1 MDDFDDFLKSVP
13 VTPAKA
19 NDVRTAPTSSSDD
32 ALDDFFT
39 DMGIP
44 PKQSTSGTD
53 GNLDQL
59 LSEAVT
65 PKQSESQ
72 QLPILK
78 NDNII
83 YDKSNLEQLPSS
95 ASPDASR
102 KVDIIRDSA
111 IVSSDSLQV
120 GKHAATV
127 TPKLQS
133 TTYNDDFDEL
143 FGDTTPV
150 KVVDATQ
157 QIATPTVSDEKSL
170 DLNVSKVPG
179 DGVVINSTIPV
190 VTPAKVSNTS
200 ELVTATYTTEFEE
213 LFGNTTPIAASGSV
227 IGITAT
233 ERKNSSVGVQLGNE
247 IQTPVTAAPSTPS
260 ATSVK
265 SAKKESTDD
274 DLDFLSWL
282 GDSTTPVKSP
292 SSNTGTNPGARL
304 VVPGDAPASLS
315 DRAFKRS
322 SSYSADSGLTTPT
335 QAQSKVKALMDNFFD
350 DLFGGISKAAPI
362 IDQDAITKV
371 KMSNADFERQV
382 CEMINSSFID
392 VPTLRTFLREGGYI
406 PSAYRGQVLCSLLTG
421 DSSINEDP
429 ELEDT
434 EGLSLLA
441 SKFNNHAGMISD
453 CNIMTSISYCD
464 ESSSSRIRQ
473 DLQDIITLYC
483 IRKEREYSSVL
494 CSLLAP
500 LLLAPNSFSKELSSS
515 CFYCLVSDFVPLLSL
530 QSSGI
535 EAALRTVHSWLRLL
549 VVYHSP
555 AVAQHLDR
563 TIPGWEKAASFTGI
577 ALVGTGD
584 LKGEVCP
591 GVDKEA
597 AITSDTEIDAKEEG
611 GTWTDKGSTK
621 PESWGIPLQWICGLF
636 SGSIPVENSSFLLDW
651 ALISQQ
657 RYAGKPI
664 SSFICGW
671 TFSNS

>member
-1 MDDFDDFLKSVP
+1 MDYSNDFPKSVP

-19 NDVRTAPTSSSDD
+19 NNLRTAPTGSSDD
-32 ALDDFFT
+32 ALDDFFS
-39 DMGIP
+39 DMGITS
-44 PKQSTSGTD
+44 KQPVPGTD
-53 GNLDQL
+53 GNLDRK
-59 LSEAVT
+59 SSDAVI
-65 PKQSESQ
+65 PKQSETL

-78 NDNII
+78 NDNIMN
-83 YDKSNLEQLPSS
+83 DKSNLEQLPSS
-95 ASPDASR
+95 ASDASS
-102 KVDIIRDSA
+102 KVDTTSDSA
-111 IVSSDSLQV
+111 VILSDFPKV
-120 GKHAATV
+120 GSHAATAA
-127 TPKLQS
+127 PKLQP
-133 TTYNDDFDEL
+133 TTYDDDFDEL
-143 FGDTTPV
+143 FGDTTPT
-150 KVVDATQ
+150 KKVDATLQ
-157 QIATPTVSDEKSL
+157 VATPFSSEEKKE
-170 DLNVSKVPG
+170 DMNVSNLPG

-190 VTPAKVSNTS
+190 VIPAKVSNTS
-200 ELVTATYTTEFEE
+200 ELVTAAYTTEFEE
-213 LFGNTTPIAASGSV
+213 LFGNTTPIAASRSA
-227 IGITAT
+227 IGFTAT
-233 ERKNSSVGVQLGNE
+233 EKKNTSVEVHLGDK
-247 IQTPVTAAPSTPS
+247 IQTSVTAAASTPS
-260 ATSVK
+260 ATSIK

-282 GDSTTPVKSP
+282 GDSTTPIKSP
-292 SSNTGTNPGARL
+292 SGTTGALPGARL
-304 VVPGDAPASLS
+304 TSQGDVPPSLS

-322 SSYSADSGLTTPT
+322 TSYSADSGLTTPT

-362 IDQDAITKV
+362 IDQDAIAKV
-371 KMSNADFERQV
+371 KLSNADFEKRV

-392 VPTLRTFLREGGYI
+392 VPTLRLLLRDGGYI

-441 SKFNNHAGMISD
+441 SKFSNHAGIMSD
-453 CNIMTSISYCD
+453 CDIMTSITYCD

-473 DLQDIITLYC
+473 DLKDIITLYC
-483 IRKEREYSSVL
+483 IRKERQYSSVL

-500 LLLAPNSFSKELSSS
+500 LLLAPNSFSKELSSA

-535 EAALRTVHSWLRLL
+535 EAALKTVHSWLRLL

-563 TIPGWEKAASFTGI
+563 TIPGWEKAASLSGI
-577 ALVGTGD
+577 ALDATGD
-584 LKGEVCP
+584 FKGEKCS
-591 GVDKEA
+591 DLEKETRS
-597 AITSDTEIDAKEEG
+597 TSDAGSDTKEEG
-611 GTWTDKGSTK
+611 GTWTEKGSTK

-657 RYAGKPI
+657 RYAGEA
-664 SSFICGW
+664 S
-671 TFSNS
+671 